1 MEVEEWLRRHGGD
14 LIDRAAAARPVV
26 DDARSAARARNP
38 KRAQREAP
46 GRHANRAAAP
56 RPGRPW
62 RRTWRPWRRTGCRTA
77 PSDVV
82 RSARRSGRNDAHDPG
97 RATGVGES
105 AHRTNR
111 SRAGTGPI
119 SARNRT
125 DLDAEPNR
133 SRRGTEPISATWAER
148 ARGRRTRTPDTR
160 PRRPT
165 AFRTSFHSMD
175 LHDPHAWIGRGD
187 WTAPPDSAPRAPT
200 GH

>member
-1 MEVEEWLRRHGGD
+1 MEVEKWLRRHGGD

-26 DDARSAARARNP
+26 DDARSAALARNP

-56 RPGRPW
+56 RPG
-62 RRTWRPWRRTGCRTA
+62 RPWRRTGCRTA

-111 SRAGTGPI
+111 SRAGT
-119 SARNRT
+119 
-125 DLDAEPNR
+125 
-133 SRRGTEPISATWAER
+133 EPISTRNPTELDEGREKETGVNRPGTSGTRR
-148 ARGRRTRTPDTR
+148 AVARPPPALSPGCRTSGRAARCGGRRTSARP
-160 PRRPT
+160 PRRRR
-165 AFRTSFHSMD
+165 AADR
-175 LHDPHAWIGRGD
+175 GRHRD
-187 WTAPPDSAPRAPT
+187 RRW
-200 GH
+200 